1 MGDLWQFSRISCM
14 EEFSFN
20 KVLEKFYDYGVVGLV
35 RENIQ
40 NSLDGKLQDNDEP
53 VKVTIKTGTI
63 KKEDIPGLEEV
74 KSRISCLKGKNSYTK
89 ETIEHM
95 QNKMNDEFVNYI
107 SFEDS
112 NTKGL
117 SGAKNGQTDNSKD
130 TWSIYAYNKGV
141 HGQEDDESIE
151 KSRGGSHG
159 IGKIASNAASDLYM
173 MYFANCDEFGDQHLG
188 GTVQLIEHEYQ
199 SNFYRATGYFTK
211 VEQDVNNSSKTKF
224 MPHENNYGEVF
235 RKNTRGLKIIIPFLR
250 EQFNNEVEIIKSV
263 CDSFFV
269 AIFDEKLQVVVNDKE
284 INSKNISSFI
294 NSKIYYEQ
302 EIENIKDVF
311 TKLYFNTYTTKEAR
325 LIKISD
331 LKDTYEF
338 DLYFDYDLK
347 IPKGRM
353 AIIRTI
359 GMKIEDKKIK
369 NNVRKPFNAVLI
381 PKSVKE
387 DEFLKSL
394 ENDSHSELSF
404 DHIKD
409 PSLQK
414 NAKKFINN
422 ISKEMSKVIEEEI
435 RKSNPTDGIMDT
447 KDVLYEISATF
458 KKALSEATATVNI
471 KKKNDKDPKS
481 GSSTSVSLVK
491 MGGKVSKNTKGK
503 KTHGK
508 KQTKSQGGGSKPRKV
523 ETSVDSTGEN
533 KIVYK
538 APTNIVQRVVTSNK
552 EYVKFN
558 FSGMKEFRN
567 VNTCNISLAVIDGMG
582 EEYKNEFNMKDNY
595 QNAIDMKTNNSLN
608 IQDNLI
614 ENVKIE
620 NNIVQLQ
627 LDLKPQCNKSLKF
640 VYYVEV

>member
-1 MGDLWQFSRISCM
+1 MGDLWQFSSISCM

-20 KVLEKFYDYGVVGLV
+20 KVLEKFYNYGIVGLV

-40 NSLDGKLQDNDEP
+40 NSLDGKLQDNDDP
-53 VKVTIKTGTI
+53 VIVTIKTGTI
-63 KKEDIPGLEEV
+63 KKDDIPGLEEV
-74 KSRISCLKGKNSYTK
+74 KARIKCLKGKNSYTK
-89 ETIEHM
+89 ETIKHM
-95 QNKMNDEFVNYI
+95 QNKMNDELVNYI

-117 SGAKNGQTDNSKD
+117 SGAKHGQTNNPKD

-141 HGQEDDESIE
+141 HGEEEDESVE
-151 KSRGGSHG
+151 KSKGGSHG

-173 MYFANCDEFGDQHLG
+173 MYFANCDEHGDQHLG
-188 GTVQLIEHEYQ
+188 GTVQLIEHEFE
-199 SNFYRATGYFTK
+199 SNYYRATGYFTK
-211 VEQDVNNSSKTKF
+211 VEQDANNSSKTKF
-224 MPHENNYGEVF
+224 IPHENNYGDVF
-235 RKNTRGLKIIIPFLR
+235 RKDTRGLKIIIPFLR
-250 EQFNNEVEIIKSV
+250 EQFNDELEIIRSV

-269 AIFDEKLQVVVNDKE
+269 AILDGKLEVTVNDKN
-284 INSKNISSFI
+284 INSQNISSFI

-302 EIENIKDVF
+302 EIENIKNVF
-311 TKLYFNTYTTKEAR
+311 TKLYFNTYTTKEPR
-325 LIKISD
+325 LIEISD

-347 IPKGRM
+347 IPTGRM

-381 PKSVKE
+381 PRSLKE

-394 ENDSHSELSF
+394 ENESHTELSF

-409 PSLQK
+409 PNLQK

-422 ISKEMSKVIEEEI
+422 ISKEISKIIEEEI

-447 KDVLYEISATF
+447 KDVLYEVNATF
-458 KKALSEATATVNI
+458 KKALAEATATVNI
-471 KKKNDKDPKS
+471 KKKNSKDLKS
-481 GSSTSVSLVK
+481 GSLPSVSLVK
-491 MGGKVSKNTKGK
+491 VGGGATKNTKGK
-503 KTHGK
+503 TGGKGKITSGEGNKT
-508 KQTKSQGGGSKPRKV
+508 RKV
-523 ETSVDSTGEN
+523 RTTVDSNGEN
-533 KIVYK
+533 KIIYK
-538 APTNIVQRVVTSNK
+538 APTNVVQRVVTSNK

-558 FSGMKEFRN
+558 FSKMKELKN

-582 EEYKNEFNMKDNY
+582 EEYKNEFNMKDSY
-595 QNAIDMKTNNSLN
+595 QKATDIQTKDSLT
-608 IQDNLI
+608 IEDNLI
-614 ENVKIE
+614 RDVKIE
-620 NNIVQLQ
+620 NGIAQIQ
-627 LDLKPQCNKSLKF
+627 LDLKPEYNKSLKF

>member
-1 MGDLWQFSRISCM
+1 MGDLWQFSSISCM

-20 KVLEKFYDYGVVGLV
+20 KVLEKFYNYGVVGLV

-53 VKVTIKTGTI
+53 VVVTIKTGTI
-63 KKEDIPGLEEV
+63 KKDDIPGLEEV
-74 KSRISCLKGKNSYTK
+74 KDRIKCLKGKNSYTK
-89 ETIEHM
+89 ETINHM
-95 QNKMNDEFVNYI
+95 QNKMNDELVNYI

-117 SGAKNGQTDNSKD
+117 SGAKNGQTNNPKD

-141 HGQEDDESIE
+141 HGEEEDESVE

-173 MYFANCDEFGDQHLG
+173 MYFANCDEQGEQHLG
-188 GTVQLIEHEYQ
+188 GTVQLIEHEYE
-199 SNFYRATGYFTK
+199 SNYYRATGYFTK
-211 VEQDVNNSSKTKF
+211 VEHDISNSYKTKF
-224 MPHENNYGEVF
+224 MPHENTYGEVF
-235 RKNTRGLKIIIPFLR
+235 KKDTRGLKIIIPFLR
-250 EQFNNEVEIIKSV
+250 EQFNNEVEIIRSV

-269 AIFDEKLQVVVNDKE
+269 AILDGKLEVIVNDKN

-302 EIENIKDVF
+302 EIENIKNVF
-311 TKLYFNTYTTKEAR
+311 TKLYFNTYTTKDPR
-325 LIKISD
+325 VIKINDSN
-331 LKDTYEF
+331 DTYEF
-338 DLYFDYDLK
+338 ELYFDYDLK
-347 IPKGRM
+347 IPTGRV

-359 GMKIEDKKIK
+359 GMKIEDKKVK

-381 PKSVKE
+381 PRSLKE

-422 ISKEMSKVIEEEI
+422 ISKEMAKIIEEEI

-447 KDVLYEISATF
+447 KDVLYEITTTF

-471 KKKNDKDPKS
+471 KKKNNNDPKA
-481 GSSTSVSLVK
+481 GEQPSVSLVK
-491 MGGKVSKNTKGK
+491 VGGGATKNTKGK
-503 KTHGK
+503 TGGKGK
-508 KQTKSQGGGSKPRKV
+508 KTPGEGNKTRKV
-523 ETSVDSTGEN
+523 RTTVDSNGDN

-538 APTNIVQRVVTSNK
+538 APTNVVQRVVTSNK

-558 FSGMKEFRN
+558 FSKMKELKN
-567 VNTCNISLAVIDGMG
+567 VDTCNISLAVIDGMG

-595 QNAIDMKTNNSLN
+595 ENAIDMQTNNSLV
-608 IQDNLI
+608 IDDNLI
-614 ENVKIE
+614 EDVKIE
-620 NNIVQLQ
+620 NNIAQIQ
-627 LDLKPQCNKSLKF
+627 LDLKPEYNKSLKF

>member
-1 MGDLWQFSRISCM
+1 MGDLWQFSSISCM

-20 KVLEKFYDYGVVGLV
+20 KVLEKFYNYGIVGLV

-40 NSLDGKLQDNDEP
+40 NSLDGKLQDNDGP
-53 VKVTIKTGTI
+53 VIVTIKTGTI
-63 KKEDIPGLEEV
+63 KKDDIPGLEEV
-74 KSRISCLKGKNSYTK
+74 KSRIKCLKGKNSYTK
-89 ETIEHM
+89 ETIKHM
-95 QNKMNDEFVNYI
+95 QNKMNDELVNYI

-117 SGAKNGQTDNSKD
+117 SGAKHGQTNNPKD

-141 HGQEDDESIE
+141 HGEEDDESVE
-151 KSRGGSHG
+151 KSKGGSHG

-173 MYFANCDEFGDQHLG
+173 MYFANCDENGDQHLG
-188 GTVQLIEHEYQ
+188 GTVQLIEHEFE
-199 SNFYRATGYFTK
+199 SNYYRATGYFTK
-211 VEQDVNNSSKTKF
+211 VEQDANNSSKTKF

-235 RKNTRGLKIIIPFLR
+235 RKDTRGLKIIIPFLR
-250 EQFNNEVEIIKSV
+250 EQFNDELQIIRSV

-269 AIFDEKLQVVVNDKE
+269 AILDGKLEVTVNDKN
-284 INSKNISSFI
+284 INSQNISSFI

-302 EIENIKDVF
+302 EIENIKNVF
-311 TKLYFNTYTTKEAR
+311 TKLYFNTYTTKEPR
-325 LIKISD
+325 IIKISD
-331 LKDTYEF
+331 LWDTYEF

-347 IPKGRM
+347 IPTGRM

-381 PKSVKE
+381 PKSLKE

-394 ENDSHSELSF
+394 ENESHSELSF

-414 NAKKFINN
+414 NAKKFIRN
-422 ISKEMSKVIEEEI
+422 ISLEISKIIEDEI

-447 KDVLYEISATF
+447 RDVLYEVTATF

-471 KKKNDKDPKS
+471 KKKNSKDPKS
-481 GSSTSVSLVK
+481 GSVSSVSLIK
-491 MGGKVSKNTKGK
+491 IGGKEKHTKVKTKRKDIKPGDNGTKTK
-503 KTHGK
+503 KVRT
-508 KQTKSQGGGSKPRKV
+508 TI
-523 ETSVDSTGEN
+523 DSDGEN
-533 KIVYK
+533 RIVYK
-538 APTNIVQRVVTSNK
+538 APTNVVQRVVTSNK

-558 FSGMKEFRN
+558 FSQMKELKN
-567 VNTCNISLAVIDGMG
+567 VDTCDISLAVIDGMG
-582 EEYKNEFNMKDNY
+582 EEYKNEFNMKDSY
-595 QNAIDMKTNNSLN
+595 QKATDIQTKDSLT
-608 IQDNLI
+608 IEDNLI
-614 ENVKIE
+614 RDVKIE
-620 NNIVQLQ
+620 NGIAQIQ
-627 LDLKPQCNKSLKF
+627 LDLKPEYNKSLKF